1 MFPSQAAIRR
11 WIVFVIVVAVFS
23 VPLTPPRQASA
34 ADASLVIAAL
44 HVAQEEYVDPVQ
56 PVTLL
61 NAAIATLRKITHQ
74 TTSALPDIP
83 PGTSLREAE
92 AQFTSVFARAM
103 QASPIPTTQ
112 LAYAA
117 TAGMLASLRD
127 SHTSFLDP
135 KAFQESR
142 QQILGRPG
150 FTGIGVVI
158 ISRKDSAGDAWIFI
172 EDVFPG
178 SPAEGAGLKR
188 FDRIIEVD
196 HTSLKNVDS
205 QEASQHIRGPAGS
218 TASLTIQRGG
228 QTLSVSVVRA
238 SIREHSVEARFI
250 QPGVAY
256 VKLFGFPR
264 EAGSQVKSALQ
275 GLAAQAPIRSIL
287 LDLRGNPGGLIH
299 EAVAVGSLF
308 LPPQTV
314 LSRITE
320 RGQAPSVLRT
330 TGTPLFPNTPLVV
343 LIDGGSASASEIV
356 TAALKDHHRAT
367 IVGEKTAGALGGSV
381 TVPLPE
387 RSGMSVTVERIT
399 TPSGA
404 MVEGVGI
411 SPDVPV
417 VLTVAD
423 MERGEDPQLQAALR
437 LAAAWRIQQ
446 PLAAA

>member
-1 MFPSQAAIRR
+1 MSSPDRR
-11 WIVFVIVVAVFS
+11 
-23 VPLTPPRQASA
+23 R
-34 ADASLVIAAL
+34 
-44 HVAQEEYVDPVQ
+44 
-56 PVTLL
+56 
-61 NAAIATLRKITHQ
+61 R
-74 TTSALPDIP
+74 
-83 PGTSLREAE
+83 
-92 AQFTSVFARAM
+92 AR
-103 QASPIPTTQ
+103 
-112 LAYAA
+112 
-117 TAGMLASLRD
+117 
-127 SHTSFLDP
+127 
-135 KAFQESR
+135 
-142 QQILGRPG
+142 
-150 FTGIGVVI
+150 
-158 ISRKDSAGDAWIFI
+158 
-172 EDVFPG
+172 G
-178 SPAEGAGLKR
+178 S
-188 FDRIIEVD
+188 
-196 HTSLKNVDS
+196 NVDS

-250 QPGVAY
+250 QPGVVY

-417 VLTVAD
+417 ELTVAD

>member
-1 MFPSQAAIRR
+1 M
-11 WIVFVIVVAVFS
+11 
-23 VPLTPPRQASA
+23 
-34 ADASLVIAAL
+34 
-44 HVAQEEYVDPVQ
+44 
-56 PVTLL
+56 
-61 NAAIATLRKITHQ
+61 
-74 TTSALPDIP
+74 
-83 PGTSLREAE
+83 
-92 AQFTSVFARAM
+92 
-103 QASPIPTTQ
+103 
-112 LAYAA
+112 
-117 TAGMLASLRD
+117 
-127 SHTSFLDP
+127 
-135 KAFQESR
+135 
-142 QQILGRPG
+142 
-150 FTGIGVVI
+150 
-158 ISRKDSAGDAWIFI
+158 
-172 EDVFPG
+172 
-178 SPAEGAGLKR
+178 
-188 FDRIIEVD
+188 
-196 HTSLKNVDS
+196 
-205 QEASQHIRGPAGS
+205 
-218 TASLTIQRGG
+218 
-228 QTLSVSVVRA
+228 VRA

-250 QPGVAY
+250 QPGVAS

-264 EAGSQVKSALQ
+264 EGGSQVKSALQ

-399 TPSGA
+399 TPLGA